1 MWVYPQAVLS
11 LLFIGTTMINLAS
24 SKAVAHI
31 AINQVIQNA
40 ASAKRPPKVIQQLS
54 SATPTTVLGAISSTQ
69 TTASTPTTT
78 AATTQTTAPTTTPA
92 ATTQSTTAARICFYD
107 MMDYQGGDLLMRS
120 GVKTPSEC
128 AALCKTVP
136 GANAWLYL
144 YVYSNINYYKC
155 HCKDTTNST
164 QKTLPSQHKI
174 FGAFLN
180 ESVCFWDEYHYSGPS
195 LLNTAAYE
203 HPSQC
208 ASACNAVSGANAW
221 EFVFFRD
228 NAVVNQCYCVDTTR
242 NTYKATDPD
251 SFRSISGFTNYKVPA
266 LLVGQ
271 D

>member
-1 MWVYPQAVLS
+1 MWVFPQVVLS
-11 LLFIGTTMINLAS
+11 LLLCVTTMINLAS

-40 ASAKRPPKVIQQLS
+40 ASAKRPTKVMQQLPS
-54 SATPTTVLGAISSTQ
+54 VTPTTVPDARSSTQ
-69 TTASTPTTT
+69 TTTPTTT
-78 AATTQTTAPTTTPA
+78 PAATTQTTAPTTTTA
-92 ATTQSTTAARICFYD
+92 AITQSTTAARRCFYD
-107 MMDYQGGDLLMRS
+107 IMDYQGGDLLMRS

-180 ESVCFWDEYHYSGPS
+180 ESVCFWDEYHYSGPP
-195 LLNTAAYE
+195 LLNTTAYE

-208 ASACNAVSGANAW
+208 AAACNAVSGANAW

-251 SFRSISGFTNYKVPA
+251 SFRSISGFTNYKVTA

-271 D
+271 E